1 MMITSDDLLSTRGVL
16 DLELHRGAGQDA
28 TASGQKLSQEWR
40 EKKLFS
46 REYGRREETGIERSH
61 CGSIMRPV
69 TESRRVED
77 KSINQKINIIET
89 DISVSTTKKI

>member
-1 MMITSDDLLSTRGVL
+1 ML

-46 REYGRREETGIERSH
+46 REYGRREETAIERLH
-61 CGSIMRPV
+61 CGSIMRQA
-69 TESRRVED
+69 TESRRVEH
-77 KSINQKINIIET
+77 KSINQKISIMET
-89 DISVSTTKKI
+89 DISVRTSKKI